1 MKKYLLA
8 LSIGLPLSTPT
19 INAQALAQ
27 AAKVAKASKDIVLL
41 APDIIILLDSMQ
53 HMPKLAQ
60 NLKDKKRSKAD
71 KVGDAQKIL
80 MLMSQLQPILDGL
93 LRASANIAVAVDQQ
107 ANASKI
113 EIVKGYVNDGFGALK
128 DIAGILEVI
137 QMLQAEASTPETLQ
151 AEPQTGAI

>member
-53 HMPKLAQ
+53 QMPKLAQ

-128 DIAGILEVI
+128 DIADILEVI